1 MCCKCYLIEID
12 RMVKIIVDKILCT
25 DDAIQLIRVRIEE
38 LSKLGDL
45 IVVECHLSKFKV
57 KFKNCFTR

>member
-1 MCCKCYLIEID
+1 
-12 RMVKIIVDKILCT
+12 
-25 DDAIQLIRVRIEE
+25 